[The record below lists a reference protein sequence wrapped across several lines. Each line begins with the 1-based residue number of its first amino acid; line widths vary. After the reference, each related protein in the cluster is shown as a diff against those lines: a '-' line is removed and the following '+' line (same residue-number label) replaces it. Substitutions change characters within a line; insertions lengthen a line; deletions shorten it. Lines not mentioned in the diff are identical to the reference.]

1 MRSSSLNII
10 NCGGIREDF
19 GFIPAANWL
28 FVFDPSALGDRR
40 HNNQNENKF
49 HLNNFYL
56 FGHLAFFSSDG
67 PAEGTSSP
75 RRARTHA
82 VCDVNCI
89 LLRRSRPRIR
99 FRDRSS

>member
-56 FGHLAFFSSDG
+56 FGHLAFFSSDW
-67 PAEGTSSP
+67 P
-75 RRARTHA
+75 RRRDIVAA
-82 VCDVNCI
+82 SSVDACC
-89 LLRRSRPRIR
+89 LRRQLHIPAAVSTANS
-99 FRDRSS
+99 FS